1 VARRG
6 LLRSVPVAAAPT
18 PEELMAAVAAGDLDA
33 FGELYDRYSSAVHGC
48 ATRVLRDPT
57 RAEEVTQEVFLEAW
71 RGAGSYRAELGGVR
85 TWLVTIA
92 HRRAVD
98 VVRSVEASRA
108 REDRAG
114 RRELHEVPGP
124 EAEIL
129 ADAERA
135 DVRRCLEG
143 LTPLQLESVRLAYYD
158 GFSYPQVAA
167 RLERPLSTI
176 KSRMADGLA
185 RLRDCLEAG
194 A

>member
-1 VARRG
+1 VPRRG
-6 LLRSVPVAAAPT
+6 FLRAVSAEPALA
-18 PEELMAAVAAGDLDA
+18 PEELMAAVASGDLDA
-33 FGELYDRYSSAVHGC
+33 FGELYDRFSPAVHGV

-57 RAEEVTQEVFLEAW
+57 RAEEVTQEVFLEVW
-71 RGAGSYRAELGGVR
+71 RGAEAYRADRGGVR

-92 HRRAVD
+92 HRRAID

-114 RRELHEVPGP
+114 RRELRDVPGP
-124 EAEIL
+124 EADVL

-135 DVRRCLEG
+135 DVRRCLEA
-143 LTPLQLESVRLAYYD
+143 LTPLQLESVRLAYYE
-158 GFSYPQVAA
+158 GFTYPQVAA

-176 KSRMADGLA
+176 KTRMADGLV

-194 A
+194 S

>member
-1 VARRG
+1 MPRRG
-6 LLRSVPVAAAPT
+6 LLHSVPLAAAPA

-33 FGELYDRYSSAVHGC
+33 FGELYDRYSAAVHGV

-71 RGAGSYRAELGGVR
+71 RGAANYRSDLGGVR

-92 HRRAVD
+92 HRRSID
-98 VVRSVEASRA
+98 VIRSVEASRS

-114 RRELHEVPGP
+114 RRELRDVPGP
-124 EAEIL
+124 EAEVL

-135 DVRRCLEG
+135 DVRRCLDA

-158 GFSYPQVAA
+158 GYTYPQVAA

-176 KSRMADGLA
+176 KTRMADGLA
-185 RLRDCLEAG
+185 RLRDCLEG
-194 A
+194 GS

>member
-1 VARRG
+1 MPRRG
-6 LLRSVPVAAAPT
+6 LLRAVPDASATA

-33 FGELYDRYSSAVHGC
+33 FGELYDRFSSAVHGV

-71 RGAGSYRAELGGVR
+71 RGAATYRADLGGVR

-92 HRRAVD
+92 HRRAID

-108 REDRAG
+108 REDWVG
-114 RRELHEVPGP
+114 RRELREAPGP
-124 EAEIL
+124 EAEVL

-135 DVRRCLEG
+135 DVRRCLEA
-143 LTPLQLESVRLAYYD
+143 LTPLQLESVRLAYYE
-158 GFSYPQVAA
+158 GFTYREVAA

-176 KSRMADGLA
+176 KTRMSDGLA
-185 RLRDCLEAG
+185 RLRDCLEG
-194 A
+194 GS